1 MLSRSQATKKAPQK
15 ARQKAQK
22 IQKTPLERLAD
33 VLIYSLLTLLL
44 IAILLPFYNMLL
56 ISVSSYQDIAQRGFS
71 LLPTSL
77 DLSNY
82 LRAFEA
88 PFFANSFG
96 VSVFI
101 TLVGTVLGLLCQC
114 VAGYCLSR
122 PSMPF
127 RRFWFFFI
135 VFTMFFGAGLIPWYM
150 VMTALG
156 FLDNILVMIIPQLLS
171 TYNVILLRNYFMSI
185 PPSLIESAKIDGAG
199 ELRTMFQIVLPVSL
213 PILATIALFI
223 AVARWNEWY
232 TAMIFIQDRRLVPLQ
247 LFLRRIVVEATSDL
261 GNEMKN
267 AMRDANM
274 MVHSRSL
281 QMASVTITTVP
292 ILLVYPFLQRYFTS
306 GIMIGA
312 VKA

>member
-1 MLSRSQATKKAPQK
+1 
-15 ARQKAQK
+15 
-22 IQKTPLERLAD
+22 
-33 VLIYSLLTLLL
+33 
-44 IAILLPFYNMLL
+44 
-56 ISVSSYQDIAQRGFS
+56 
-71 LLPTSL
+71 
-77 DLSNY
+77 
-82 LRAFEA
+82 
-88 PFFANSFG
+88 
-96 VSVFI
+96 
-101 TLVGTVLGLLCQC
+101 
-114 VAGYCLSR
+114 
-122 PSMPF
+122 MPF